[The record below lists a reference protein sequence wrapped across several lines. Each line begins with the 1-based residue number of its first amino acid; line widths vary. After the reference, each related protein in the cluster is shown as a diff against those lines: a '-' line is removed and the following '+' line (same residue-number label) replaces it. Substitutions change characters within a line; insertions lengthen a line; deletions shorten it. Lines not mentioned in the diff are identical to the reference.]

1 MFGRADTPRL
11 KTNLFVFR
19 RQHPVQTLSSQNREQ
34 VLGTALEAA
43 TAAHDLRN
51 RIGIAGCEVNL
62 LRHRLG
68 PGQAPVSGY
77 LAALERSLEAAN
89 IQLEGLLELTRPQ
102 VTLRVT
108 AEPPTADLVQLVAQ
122 LVAEQRCIDPAHEF
136 SFVSTVPQLI
146 GAWDGCRLANALRRL
161 LSNAVNY
168 SPGGGH
174 VVVTL
179 ERKADEA
186 VVCVSD
192 DGIGIPAS
200 DLRHAC
206 EPFYRARNAERVAA
220 GLGLG
225 LAIARLIV
233 EQYGGALEA
242 ESAEGC
248 GTTFTLR
255 LPLANS
261 RAACTTENTRAD

>member
-1 MFGRADTPRL
+1 VTVSAGWVAE
-11 KTNLFVFR
+11 
-19 RQHPVQTLSSQNREQ
+19 PVQ
-34 VLGTALEAA
+34 VKG
-43 TAAHDLRN
+43 
-51 RIGIAGCEVNL
+51 AG
-62 LRHRLG
+62 
-68 PGQAPVSGY
+68 
-77 LAALERSLEAAN
+77 
-89 IQLEGLLELTRPQ
+89 
-102 VTLRVT
+102 
-108 AEPPTADLVQLVAQ
+108 
-122 LVAEQRCIDPAHEF
+122 
-136 SFVSTVPQLI
+136 
-146 GAWDGCRLANALRRL
+146 DGCRRPTEQNRTRGGDPILPLCASVRRYAACRARSGAGRHL
-161 LSNAVNY
+161 TGLPPLVKY
-168 SPGGGH
+168 SPGGGR

-186 VVCVSD
+186 MLCVSD

-200 DLRHAC
+200 DLGHTC

-261 RAACTTENTRAD
+261 GAACTTENTRAD

>member
-1 MFGRADTPRL
+1 
-11 KTNLFVFR
+11 LFVFR
-19 RQHPVQTLSSQNREQ
+19 RQHPVQTLSSQNREKA
-34 VLGTALEAA
+34 LRSALETA

-62 LRHRLG
+62 LRRRLG
-68 PGQAPVSGY
+68 PGQARVSAY
-77 LAALERSLEAAN
+77 LVSLERSLEAAN
-89 IQLEGLLELTRPQ
+89 VQLEAVLEMTRSQ
-102 VTLRVT
+102 VSLRVA

-122 LVAEQRCIDPAHEF
+122 LVAEQRCIDRAHEF
-136 SFVSTVPQLI
+136 SFVSNVPQLV
-146 GAWDGCRLANALRRL
+146 GAWEGCRLADALRRL
-161 LSNAVNY
+161 LSNAVKY

-186 VVCVSD
+186 VLCVSD
-192 DGIGIPAS
+192 DGIGIPAG
-200 DLRHAC
+200 DLVHAC

-225 LAIARLIV
+225 LATARLIV

-242 ESAEGC
+242 DSAEGC
-248 GTTFTLR
+248 GATFTLR

-261 RAACTTENTRAD
+261 RATCTTMSTRPE